1 MDPLLITESAFSA
14 ASLSAYSLSEIW
26 PLRGE
31 ASNRVPTG
39 LQVGSLGRLGKQD
52 GTGEASM
59 VTAHSGR
66 RKRKGV
72 TAGMEEEDGGSSR
85 MCSATHGNILNGSS
99 NKSTKIGQ
107 PRDDIHSSEPK
118 AATSSAAV
126 WYKQVDQSSRPPGPP
141 KGYIHVRARRGQAT
155 DSHSLAERAR
165 REKISE
171 RMKILQE
178 IVPGCNKVIG
188 KALMLDKLINY
199 IQSLR
204 QQVKFLSMK
213 LEAVNSRTNM
223 NPNIDGFPPKDVS
236 VRHILQY
243 DEGNAYKLTSRK
255 NNIFKPC
262 WCLMML
268 QPFDATGMMFA
279 PQTAR
284 EYMSAPE
291 PEWLHMQI
299 GTNFEQPE

>member
-223 NPNIDGFPPKDVS
+223 NPNIDGFPPKD
-236 VRHILQY
+236 
-243 DEGNAYKLTSRK
+243 
-255 NNIFKPC
+255 
-262 WCLMML
+262 
-268 QPFDATGMMFA
+268 PFDATGMMFA